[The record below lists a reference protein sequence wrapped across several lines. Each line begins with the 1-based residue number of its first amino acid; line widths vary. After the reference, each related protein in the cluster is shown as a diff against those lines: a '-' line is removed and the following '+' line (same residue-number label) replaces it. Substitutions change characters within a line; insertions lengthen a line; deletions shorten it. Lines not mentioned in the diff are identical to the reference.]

1 MNKQRNMPKTD
12 IWRDEIKRCL
22 LLGRKAMTN
31 LDSILKS
38 GDINLPTKVHIG
50 KAMVFPVVM
59 YTCEIWTI
67 KKAQCQKIDAF
78 ELLCWRRLLSI
89 PWTARKSNQPIQR
102 KSPLNI
108 HWKDWCWSSN
118 TLSTWCEELT
128 HWKNSDAGKD
138 WEQEEKGIT
147 EDEVVGRHHWLNGHE
162 FEQTLGDSDG
172 QGSP

>member
-1 MNKQRNMPKTD
+1 MPKTD

-102 KSPLNI
+102 KSTLNI